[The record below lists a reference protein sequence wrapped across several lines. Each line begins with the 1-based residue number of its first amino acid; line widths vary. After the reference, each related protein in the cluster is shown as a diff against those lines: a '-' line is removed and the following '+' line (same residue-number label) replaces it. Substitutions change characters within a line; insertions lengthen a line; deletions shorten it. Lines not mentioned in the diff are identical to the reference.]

1 MSNKLSTFEALQLT
15 ATAAK
20 GYISQQIANLVSTVE
35 GVLEEL
41 SQSVQQLESDVDG
54 CHTVISQSLPAS
66 SWTTSAEG
74 VYTQTFTNEVI
85 TAEHQLEIAM
95 DTASLQ
101 QLMVDGV
108 TSIRADNNDGTPTVI
123 ALGAQPSVDLTV
135 QVTLFKIKQI

>member
-1 MSNKLSTFEALQLT
+1 MW
-15 ATAAK
+15 
-20 GYISQQIANLVSTVE
+20 
-35 GVLEEL
+35 
-41 SQSVQQLESDVDG
+41 
-54 CHTVISQSLPAS
+54 AS

-108 TSIRADNNDGTPTVI
+108 TSVRADNNDGTPTVI